1 MKTIIV
7 ILLLLFVF
15 INGIH
20 LKFESSLSKI
30 ENELRNIQKTLSNF
44 NAINKDLKQLNNSL
58 SLFNQSHSALNKNS
72 QKYPSICYVN
82 ETTAINEVL
91 YNERE
96 NFFLLLRAIAA
107 SARCVLIKRKK

>member
-96 NFFLLLRAIAA
+96 NFFSFVKSNRSI
-107 SARCVLIKRKK
+107 